1 MLALH
6 AAVRFGDHSSLGRL
20 FEIATD
26 VGGRLA
32 AVIAAHAAALRDRD
46 AAAIFVAAHQFEQ
59 LGALL
64 SAADAAA
71 QAFQA
76 SDGRRTVEGHLYRAC
91 IKHSRYRDGIS
102 EFGQRGG
109 ERCCCSSE
117 RQLSARRC
125 HFCTS
130 AAAMVVAFGFRKI
143 RNDPPVGVANR
154 SSTHD
159 SLV

>member
-1 MLALH
+1 M
-6 AAVRFGDHSSLGRL
+6 RER
-20 FEIATD
+20 EIAN
-26 VGGRLA
+26 L
-32 AVIAAHAAALRDRD
+32 
-46 AAAIFVAAHQFEQ
+46 VAAD
-59 LGALL
+59 L
-64 SAADAAA
+64 SNKEFADRLVV
-71 QAFQA
+71 
-76 SDGRRTVEGHLYRAC
+76 SVRTVEGHLYRAS

-130 AAAMVVAFGFRKI
+130 AAAVVVAFGFRKI